1 MTMEM
6 TESRGVYIAER
17 GHYLAAAAAAET
29 DRSSQDKKTVR
40 QAEIGGDTDENPL
53 QLTAGGQLLSSTG
66 CGQRQT

>member
-17 GHYLAAAAAAET
+17 GHYLAAAAET
-29 DRSSQDKKTVR
+29 DRLSQDKKTVR

-53 QLTAGGQLLSSTG
+53 QLTAGGRLLSSIG
-66 CGQRQT
+66 YGQRQT